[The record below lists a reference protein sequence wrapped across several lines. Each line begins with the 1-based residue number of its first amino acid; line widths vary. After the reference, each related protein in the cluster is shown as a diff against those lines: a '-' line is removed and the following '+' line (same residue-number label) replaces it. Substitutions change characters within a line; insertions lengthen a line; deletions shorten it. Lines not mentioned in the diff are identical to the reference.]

1 MNKKTSIG
9 LMAALTLSTIITPSI
24 AQEIDEII
32 VSATG
37 IATPAHEIG
46 ASVDVLSGLDLQAQ
60 QISYLQD
67 ALKLKG
73 INIPQSGGVGTLSNL
88 FMRGLPGKYTTL
100 MVDGISLFDSGS
112 NQVLWNDVIADG
124 VERVEILRGSQGVL
138 FGSNT
143 IAGVI
148 SQFTAIGGDT
158 QNSARLE
165 GGEMATQRASLTGK
179 GAYGA
184 VDYGYGLS
192 HFSSDSIS
200 ASSTPASGATTL
212 DDDAYDNLT
221 LNSKLRA
228 HLSDSV
234 SLDMVLRQ
242 SSGALDKDGFSSD
255 AGGLSE
261 DFERRTLRL
270 ALAAETGA
278 WQHRIGVTD
287 YDGVIE
293 DYSGGSKTG
302 ERLSSRQTL
311 DYRGLYQLRDGVQI
325 VIGTEQSQTEFE
337 NTDSGFSSF
346 SKADVAVSGVYALA
360 QMQAGEG
367 LNLTVALR
375 QDDHDLFGKETG
387 YRATAAY
394 ALGDDMVLRAAHG
407 TGYRAPSLS
416 ELYLAFYGNADLQ
429 PETSVSTELGF
440 DLALSAKTD
449 MSATVL
455 AIEVEDIIGYDAAT
469 FVNTQVTGTTEISG
483 LELGFG
489 FAPTP
494 KLSLSLDAAYTDSD
508 KPNAAG
514 NGAMQR
520 EVRVP
525 RLQAGLVAA
534 YQANNRLSLGASL
547 RLVRDTLDVGNVA
560 LDDYTLLDVR
570 AAYQVNER
578 ISAYARLE
586 NAADEDYEVIDGFS
600 TPGRAAYIGVTSAF

>member
-1 MNKKTSIG
+1 MLKKTSIG
-9 LMAALTLSTIITPSI
+9 LMAALTLTSVM
-24 AQEIDEII
+24 AQEVDEII

-37 IATPAHEIG
+37 IPTPAHEIG
-46 ASVDVLSGLDLQAQ
+46 ASVDVISGLELQAQ
-60 QISYLQD
+60 QVSYLQD

-100 MVDGISLFDSGS
+100 MVDDISLFDSGS

-158 QNSARLE
+158 RNSARFE

-184 VDYGYGLS
+184 VDYGYGIS

-200 ASSTPASGATTL
+200 ASSIPATGATVL
-212 DDDAYDNLT
+212 DDDAYDHLT

-228 HLSDSV
+228 HLSDAV
-234 SLDMVLRQ
+234 SLDLVLRQ

-255 AGGLSE
+255 ESGLSE
-261 DFERRTLRL
+261 DFERNTLRL
-270 ALAAETGA
+270 AVDTETGA
-278 WQHRIGVTD
+278 WQHRIGLTD
-287 YDGVIE
+287 YDGTIE
-293 DYSGGSKTG
+293 DYSAGSKTG
-302 ERLSSRQTL
+302 ERLSGRQTM

-325 VIGTEQSQTEFE
+325 VIGIEQSKTEFE
-337 NTDSGFSSF
+337 NTGSGF
-346 SKADVAVSGVYALA
+346 SKADVELGGFYGLA
-360 QMQAGEG
+360 QMQASDS

-375 QDDHDLFGKETG
+375 QDDHDLFGKETS

-394 ALGDDMVLRAAHG
+394 AFGDDMVLRAAHG
-407 TGYRAPSLS
+407 TGFRAPSLS

-429 PETSVSTELGF
+429 PETSISTEVGF
-440 DLALSAKTD
+440 DMALSAKTD
-449 MSATVL
+449 MSAAVF
-455 AIEVEDIIGYDAAT
+455 AIEVEDIIGYDPAT
-469 FVNTQVTGTTEISG
+469 FVNTQVAGTTEISG
-483 LELGFG
+483 LELAFN

-494 KLSLSLDAAYTDSD
+494 KLSLSLDAAYTDSE
-508 KPNAAG
+508 KPDAAG
-514 NGAMQR
+514 SGTTQR

-534 YQANNRLSLGASL
+534 YHVGDRLSLGAGL
-547 RLVRDTLDVGNVA
+547 RMVRDTLDVGSVE
-560 LDDYTLLDVR
+560 LDDYTLLDLR
-570 AAYQVNER
+570 ASYQVDDR
-578 ISAYARLE
+578 ISAYAWLE
-586 NAADEDYEVIDGFS
+586 NATDEDYEVIDGFS